1 MPLLVLFLITAS
13 NLLPS
18 RLFAQSGC
26 GGTLASFAYDTTVVS
41 TDPQN
46 QPSFDYHVPL
56 FPQSQSS
63 LYAMTIQSQVSVNPT
78 LVIQNS
84 KGSPASASSVALYR
98 SDDVLNNTTGEDV
111 FGATTFSRLWTI
123 PALADQQQAALTAA
137 RPVAGY
143 SILYDSL
150 NTTDRSLD
158 NGSYSGTGSQKYT
171 YTATTALNMPN
182 YYSVVAYSDT
192 IRFKVTYFYCSP
204 GVLASDVLS
213 FTAVKQNDGT
223 VLLGWNTTNEKAGR
237 QYKIQVSGDGS
248 NFSDYA
254 AVDSDPVA
262 GDASYTYSY
271 PVDPTI
277 SGRLY
282 FRLRIVDE
290 SGAMSFSVIRI
301 IDLDRG
307 MQPVKNSFYCYPN
320 PAVDFISLNIPGG
333 TTQPWQVDIIAADG
347 RLVQRNR
354 FNNTNTPRIAFTHK
368 LPAGT
373 YFIRAV
379 SSRPGQ
385 RYTRSFVIR

>member
-1 MPLLVLFLITAS
+1 MPLLTLFLISAS
-13 NLLPS
+13 SLLPS

-26 GGTLASFAYDTTVVS
+26 GGSLATFAYDTTVIS
-41 TDPQN
+41 TNPQN
-46 QPSFDYHVPL
+46 QPSFDYNVPL

-63 LYAMTIQSQVSVNPT
+63 LYAMTIQSQVSVNPM

-123 PALADQQQAALTAA
+123 PALADQQQATLTAA

-150 NTTDRSLD
+150 STTDRSLD

-237 QYKIQVSGDGS
+237 QYNIQVSGDGS

-254 AVDSDPVA
+254 AVNSDPVA

-271 PVDPTI
+271 PIDPAT

-282 FRLRIVDE
+282 FRLRIMDE
-290 SGAMSFSVIRI
+290 SGAMSFTVIRI

-354 FNNTNTPRIAFTHK
+354 CNNTNTPRIVFTHK

-373 YFIRAV
+373 YFVRVV
-379 SSRPGQ
+379 SSGSGQ